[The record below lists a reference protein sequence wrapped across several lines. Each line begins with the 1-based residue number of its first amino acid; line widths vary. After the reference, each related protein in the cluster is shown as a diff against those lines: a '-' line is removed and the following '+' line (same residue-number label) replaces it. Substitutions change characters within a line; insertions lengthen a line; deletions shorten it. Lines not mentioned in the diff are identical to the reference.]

1 MSEYSTELLRKVR
14 KELNDIELYL
24 DKLNSQKYNRMKDA
38 IWELKAL
45 DLSDKQIA
53 HLLSLVFVDEED
65 VIYEQIT
72 TINNNIN
79 LLDQLKD
86 NLAVMKHN
94 CECLLSM
101 YNDRQLRNSIVHN
114 CIDDVLK
121 E

>member
-65 VIYEQIT
+65 VIYDQNQYPSATSISTSFST
-72 TINNNIN
+72 TGVKEVKV
-79 LLDQLKD
+79 L
-86 NLAVMKHN
+86 
-94 CECLLSM
+94 
-101 YNDRQLRNSIVHN
+101 
-114 CIDDVLK
+114 IDGVTKKTESVDFSKGDATVNAQ
-121 E
+121 

>member
-65 VIYEQIT
+65 VIYDQIT

-79 LLDQLKD
+79 LLDRLKE
-86 NLAVMKHN
+86 NFAVMKHN

-101 YNDRQLRNSIVHN
+101 CNDIQLRDSIVHN
-114 CIDDVLK
+114 NMM
-121 E
+121 EE